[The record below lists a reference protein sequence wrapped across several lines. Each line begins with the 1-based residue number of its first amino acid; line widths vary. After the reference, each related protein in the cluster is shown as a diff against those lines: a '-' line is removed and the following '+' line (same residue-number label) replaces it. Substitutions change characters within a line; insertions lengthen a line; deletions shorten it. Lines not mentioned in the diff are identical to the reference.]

1 MVLTALR
8 GAVGF
13 LTRVPLGHD
22 EDAWDAFRQ
31 SPVVLP
37 LAGYAIGAVATVPL
51 LVPIPAPTVAVL
63 FVLGLYLLTGI
74 THVDGVADLGD
85 ALVVHGSPA
94 ERREVLKDTTVGV
107 GAVVSVGVLLVA
119 LTMAALALASL
130 PQKAVLLVVTAEVS
144 AKLGMAAV
152 ACAGTATHEGLGSAL
167 TGPSQTRSIL
177 APTLVALPAA
187 ALTWPH
193 PASAVAF
200 AGGLLSTAAVFL
212 WARHRLG
219 GINGDVFGAGNEIAR
234 VVALHA
240 GVIAWTQL

>member
-1 MVLTALR
+1 VVLTALR

-13 LTRVPLGHD
+13 LTRVPVGAD
-22 EDAWDAFRQ
+22 EHSWNAFRR
-31 SPVVLP
+31 SPVVFP

-51 LVPIPAPTVAVL
+51 LLPIPAPTVAVL

-85 ALVVHGSPA
+85 ALVVHGSRA

-107 GAVVSVGVLLVA
+107 GAVVSVGILLLG
-119 LTMAALALASL
+119 LTMAALTLASL

-152 ACAGTATHEGLGSAL
+152 ACFGTATHEGLGSAL
-167 TGPSQTRSIL
+167 TGPSGPRSLL
-177 APTLVALPAA
+177 APALVSLPAA
-187 ALTWPH
+187 AITWPQ

-200 AGGLLSTAAVFL
+200 AGGLLSTAAIFL

-219 GINGDVFGAGNEIAR
+219 GISGDVFGAGNEITR